1 MRWEKM
7 YMSYASEDEAV
18 AVLIARSLSRIGAE
32 PYFPNR
38 GSEVSAESN
47 IKQLNDSNCFIPIL
61 TDNGFKSS
69 FVNQELGYAIA
80 KKNLGLFP
88 FIEKSQPS
96 HTISRSTE
104 KIIFDADSMDDAIYN
119 LICALRVYVGRN
131 EFIEWV
137 LGFVT
142 IHCRRCD
149 RCYTEP
155 LPSLEDVKSAVEEEK
170 LFYSDCKCNT
180 TNYYSPKTFLV
191 ST

>member
-7 YMSYASEDEAV
+7 YMSYAPEDEAV
-18 AVLIARSLSRIGAE
+18 AILIARSLSRIGAE
-32 PYFPNR
+32 PYFPSR

-69 FVNQELGYAIA
+69 FVNQELGYATA

-104 KIIFDADSMDDAIYN
+104 KIIFDPDNMDDAIYN
-119 LICALRVYVGRN
+119 LICALRAYVGRN

-155 LPSLEDVKSAVEEEK
+155 LPSLEDVKSAVEEK
-170 LFYSDCKCNT
+170 KVFNSDCKCNT
-180 TNYYSPKTFLV
+180 TNYYSPKTFLI